1 MDVKRLETVET
12 MADVLDVCLAENS
25 LSRRMSR
32 VLEKRIDSLITTEV
46 QAITQ
51 MKRYKDKATTA
62 GNYRKAVHA
71 HKCLNNAVEALVE
84 DDATTALEQLRLI
97 SEEPAPPRRKKTR

>member
-12 MADVLDVCLAENS
+12 MADILDVCLAENT

-32 VLEKRIDSLITTEV
+32 VLEKRIDSLILTETM
-46 QAITQ
+46 AMTQ
-51 MKRYKDKATTA
+51 MKRYKDKESTA
-62 GNYRKAVHA
+62 GNYRKSVHA
-71 HKCLNNAVEALVE
+71 HKCLNNAVDALVE
-84 DDATTALEQLRLI
+84 EDATTALEQLRLI